1 MFLLCKA
8 FGLGLCAVQSGS
20 MEPTIPT
27 YSVCLV
33 STRASYDDLKIGD
46 IIVYVRPSDNA
57 RVIHRVIAISK
68 DGIIT
73 KGDANQRDDGFSVTE
88 ANLYARYIGHIPFAA
103 RLYNLIHSQY
113 GICVVVGLMMLLFI
127 IEVIDSKR
135 RGHSSQ

>member
-1 MFLLCKA
+1 VFLLCKA
-8 FGLGLCAVQSGS
+8 FGLGLCAEQSGY

-73 KGDANQRDDGFSVTE
+73 KGDANQHDDGFSVTE

-103 RLYNLIHSQY
+103 RLYNMIHSQY
-113 GICVVVGLMMLLFI
+113 GICIVAGLMMLLFVL
-127 IEVIDSKR
+127 EGMDSR
-135 RGHSSQ
+135 RHNQCS